1 MTDKTATPALPAD
14 RDDFEAVSEIL
25 RDITTRHYAV
35 HGSTSQAPAL
45 VAVLCRTQLEGK
57 PVVKLLPV
65 DFLQSE
71 EVGDRGKDL
80 IAVMLSQLASHDD
93 TLVVGYTSEAWMTSN
108 QGIQPSADPQRK
120 EVVVL
125 NLISAEC
132 QALQVCP
139 LTRAATGVSL
149 EVGELQFMKGDT
161 QLKGRFARNP
171 TTSAPTTH

>member
-1 MTDKTATPALPAD
+1 MTDKTATPALPAA
-14 RDDFEAVSEIL
+14 REDFEAVSEIL
-25 RDITTRHYAV
+25 RDITTRHYATY
-35 HGSTSQAPAL
+35 GSASQAPAL

-80 IAVMLSQLASHDD
+80 IAVMLGQLASHED

-108 QGIQPSADPQRK
+108 QGVQPSADPQRK

-125 NLISAEC
+125 NLMSAEC

-139 LTRAATGVSL
+139 LTRTSTGVSL
-149 EVGELQFMKGDT
+149 EAGEIQFMKGGA
-161 QLKGRFARNP
+161 QLKGRVARNP
-171 TTSAPTTH
+171 ASNPTTH